1 MKYTP
6 SLPLFFFKSILVSMG
21 KKSVSIGW
29 RALQRGQRGDKG
41 SRSVGTYLMAE
52 KELACQECLTLS
64 ADTSKKICCLA

>member
-1 MKYTP
+1 
-6 SLPLFFFKSILVSMG
+6 MG
-21 KKSVSIGW
+21 KKTVSIGW